1 MAGLW
6 DDLCNG
12 FLTTNG
18 QYVWFLDNIYNI
30 CKYIYVYIYIR
41 IYIYIYARQISQI
54 LHELS
59 KIFIFSSTD
68 GSQHDQQ
75 VHITSWV
82 QGPSRMSRIHR
93 ESKCFLASIGL
104 CITRP
109 PCHFDVF
116 GVQKPTVKA
125 TALRDSSTSSTFNL
139 PFKIAL
145 IRSYKVQESSI
156 LGT

>member
-6 DDLCNG
+6 DDPCNG

-18 QYVWFLDNIYNI
+18 QYVWSLD
-30 CKYIYVYIYIR
+30 YIYIY
-41 IYIYIYARQISQI
+41 YIYIYARQISQI

-59 KIFIFSSTD
+59 KIFMFFRTD
-68 GSQHDQQ
+68 GNQHDLQ

-82 QGPSRMSRIHR
+82 QGRGRMSRINR
-93 ESKCFLASIGL
+93 ESKCFLASIGR

-125 TALRDSSTSSTFNL
+125 TALRDSSTFNL
-139 PFKIAL
+139 PQNSL